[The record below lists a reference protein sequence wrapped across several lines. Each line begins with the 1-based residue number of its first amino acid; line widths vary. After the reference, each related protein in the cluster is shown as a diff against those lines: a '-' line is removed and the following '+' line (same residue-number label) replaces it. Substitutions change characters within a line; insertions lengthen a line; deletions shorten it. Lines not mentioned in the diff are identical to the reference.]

1 MDWKEQ
7 GFILVS
13 ELIVGYL
20 FGRFSIPIFRKI
32 KTGKLDFYIGDR
44 FAQDGSE
51 PKFGGVTIFM
61 TVVLGI
67 TVGVVCNNFYA
78 AREMAAKI
86 DLRVVLDGVMLLAV
100 LLGIGLYQDYL
111 KETKRGIG
119 MKSLYMII
127 GEFASCFL
135 FLVLLKMFGTGQTG
149 ILLPFR
155 MGYLDLK
162 LMYYPIGALIMTL
175 VINAVKV
182 HDCFGGDTKGGV
194 DGLCAFTTFIAALG
208 FLSGSSAMVNRSS
221 LSGGLDALFA
231 VCTAGACAAFL
242 LWGIHPA
249 KLYLGESGSLLLGG
263 LICIITEFSKTQFVL
278 VIIGTAYFI
287 DGICALLHRIIF
299 SLKKKLLLKDCTLHG
314 HLKKIGWGDYKIIL
328 VSGIISVLGAAVSM
342 AFFRYAD
349 KFIF

>member
-20 FGRFSIPIFRKI
+20 FGRFLIPIFRKI

-44 FAQDGSE
+44 FAKDGSE
-51 PKFGGVTIFM
+51 PKFGGVIIFL

-67 TVGVVCNNFYA
+67 IIGTVCNNFYVSRGLA
-78 AREMAAKI
+78 LKI
-86 DLRVVLDGVMLLAV
+86 DLRVVLDGIMLLAI

-111 KETKRGIG
+111 KETKLGIG
-119 MKSLYMII
+119 MRSLYMVI

-135 FLVLLKMFGTGQTG
+135 FLVLLKMFGVGQTG

-155 MGYLDLK
+155 IGYIDLK
-162 LMYYPIGALIMTL
+162 SMYYPIGALIMTL

-182 HDCFGGDTKGGV
+182 HDCFGGDTEGGV

-208 FLSGSSAMVNRSS
+208 FLSGSSVMTNK
-221 LSGGLDALFA
+221 LSVYGNLDSLFA
-231 VCTAGACAAFL
+231 VCTAGALAAFL
-242 LWGIHPA
+242 LWGLHPA
-249 KLYLGESGSLLLGG
+249 KVYLGESGSLLLGG
-263 LICIITEFSKTQFVL
+263 LLCIINEFSKTQFVL
-278 VIIGTAYFI
+278 VIIGVTYFI
-287 DGICALLHRIIF
+287 DGFFTLLHRLIF
-299 SLKKKLLLKDCTLHG
+299 ILKKKLLLKDCTLHG

-328 VSGIISVLGAAVSM
+328 ISGIVSVLGAAVSV